1 MENATMRPAL
11 VAAVTML
18 AVLGGCKQAPSPKP
32 PEKVEVKP
40 GVTLSDGQLRLPAV
54 KGNPGAAYFTV
65 ANSAAGGTVTI
76 SSVAITG
83 AGKTEMH
90 ETRDGAMSPVD
101 RVEVGPGS
109 MVKFAPGGL
118 HVMAFELDPKLTA
131 GGTTDLAV
139 TFADGTKAAL
149 PLKLVAAGSTDH
161 GASH

>member
-1 MENATMRPAL
+1 MRPAL
-11 VAAVTML
+11 LAAVTML
-18 AVLGGCKQAPSPKP
+18 AVLGGCKQESSAPLPD
-32 PEKVEVKP
+32 KVEVKP

-109 MVKFAPGGL
+109 TVKFAPGGL
-118 HVMAFELDPKLTA
+118 HVMAFLLDPKLTE
-131 GGTTDLAV
+131 GGSTELAV

-149 PLKLVAAGSTDH
+149 PLKLVAAGAMNH
-161 GASH
+161 GADH